1 MKKCIALVALSLLLA
16 GCGEVVAPVAT
27 PTPTLGNGTCNP
39 APCSQEGTTPTPE
52 TPTAIATAT
61 PQAVTHGSPQ
71 IGGPLSDFYGKYGK
85 PFLPTGSNGSESWNV
100 SEQPS
105 IAIGAAPNDAGR
117 VTHISVAE
125 IDLNTGNLWDIPR
138 MEAYCSQ
145 FLPGDVVEYNR
156 LPGPGDLLLLDY
168 NSSIGQIVEQLTS
181 GTCTISIGG
190 S

>member
-1 MKKCIALVALSLLLA
+1 MKKFMLIILLSLLLA

-105 IAIGAAPNDAGR
+105 IAIGAAPNDAGKIGRASCRER
-117 VTHISVAE
+117 V
-125 IDLNTGNLWDIPR
+125 
-138 MEAYCSQ
+138 
-145 FLPGDVVEYNR
+145 
-156 LPGPGDLLLLDY
+156 
-168 NSSIGQIVEQLTS
+168 
-181 GTCTISIGG
+181 
-190 S
+190 

>member
-1 MKKCIALVALSLLLA
+1 MPVRLS
-16 GCGEVVAPVAT
+16 ET
-27 PTPTLGNGTCNP
+27 FT
-39 APCSQEGTTPTPE
+39 QEGGTTYRDST
-52 TPTAIATAT
+52 
-61 PQAVTHGSPQ
+61 
-71 IGGPLSDFYGKYGK
+71 
-85 PFLPTGSNGSESWNV
+85 V

-156 LPGPGDLLLLDY
+156 LPGPGDLLVLDY
-168 NSSIGQIVEQLTS
+168 NSSVGQIDELLTS
-181 GTCTISIGG
+181 GTCTIRIGG